1 MTNVL
6 IDKGVIRKLIESFV
20 KVEINIDL
28 TDEQKKASN
37 VFRDIVFHHKAFIT
51 IETYN
56 ILRTKFYHQPFYK
69 IIDEI
74 VDVVIPVRYTRRW
87 ARRLRQ
93 FGISRE
99 DAWQVAMSTF
109 CTDKII
115 QGELINIGIFLTLDK
130 NLVERY
136 LRHKP
141 DIEINFYNMIQN
153 LNFPYSSVLL
163 PKITLVEDY
172 LLQKN

>member
-1 MTNVL
+1 LTNVL
-6 IDKGVIRKLIESFV
+6 IDKGVVRKLIESFV
-20 KVEINIDL
+20 KVEISVDL
-28 TDEQKKASN
+28 TGEQKQVSN
-37 VFRDIVFHHKAFIT
+37 VFMDIVFHHKAFIT

-69 IIDEI
+69 IIDEL

-109 CTDKII
+109 CTDKIV
-115 QGELINIGIFLTLDK
+115 QGELINFGIFLTLDK
-130 NLVERY
+130 NLFERY
-136 LRHKP
+136 LRHKLE
-141 DIEINFYNMIQN
+141 IQINFHKMIRN
-153 LNFPYSSVLL
+153 LNLPYSSVVL
-163 PKITLVEDY
+163 PKIILVEDY
-172 LLQKN
+172 FLQKK